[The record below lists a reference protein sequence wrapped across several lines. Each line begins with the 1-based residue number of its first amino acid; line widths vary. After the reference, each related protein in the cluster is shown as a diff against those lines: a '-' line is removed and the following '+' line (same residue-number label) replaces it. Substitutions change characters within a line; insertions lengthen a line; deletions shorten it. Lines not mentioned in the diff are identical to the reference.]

1 MDTGMIII
9 GFPGIGKSSVASSMI
24 DTHTYCHYVDLESSC
39 YNLTNPDTGKIEKCK
54 DWEKFYITVAYHL
67 AKQGKYVFVSNH
79 PAVIKEII
87 TRRHVDSTLDKIP
100 VLFIYPSIKLRDKWI
115 DRLQVRY
122 NFSLTMNPEEAEK
135 NEAALKGVEAH
146 YDEWIADLDNRDVS
160 DVSHYGNNVFKIPLK
175 STAYQLEKVIE
186 KVIKDYTYLQ
196 KYIVDLENLQN
207 DFNASYQYTKKNEE
221 DE

>member
-1 MDTGMIII
+1 MD
-9 GFPGIGKSSVASSMI
+9 SA
-24 DTHTYCHYVDLESSC
+24 
-39 YNLTNPDTGKIEKCK
+39 
-54 DWEKFYITVAYHL
+54 
-67 AKQGKYVFVSNH
+67 
-79 PAVIKEII
+79 
-87 TRRHVDSTLDKIP
+87 LDKIP

-115 DRLQVRY
+115 DRLQTRY
-122 NFSLTMNPEEAEK
+122 NFSLTTNPEEAEK

-186 KVIKDYTYLQ
+186 KFIKDYTYLQ
-196 KYIVDLENLQN
+196 KCIVDLENLQN

>member
-9 GFPGIGKSSVASSMI
+9 GFPGIGKSSVASSTTDI
-24 DTHTYCHYVDLESSC
+24 HTYYHYVDLESSC

-100 VLFIYPSIKLRDKWI
+100 VLFVYPSIRLKGKWI
-115 DRLQVRY
+115 ERLQNRY
-122 NFSLTMNPEEAEK
+122 SFSLKYLPNEAEK
-135 NEAALKGVEAH
+135 NEAALNGIVSH
-146 YDEWIADLDNRDVS
+146 YDEWISDLDNRDVS
-160 DVSHYGNNVFKIPLK
+160 DVSHYGNNVFKIPLH

-186 KVIKDYTYLQ
+186 KFIKDYTYLQ
-196 KYIVDLENLQN
+196 KCIVDLENLQN
-207 DFNASYQYTKKNEE
+207 GFNATYKYTKKNEE
-221 DE
+221 DK

>member
-9 GFPGIGKSSVASSMI
+9 GFPGIGKSSVASSTI
-24 DTHTYCHYVDLESSC
+24 CHYVDLESSC

-87 TRRHVDSTLDKIP
+87 TRRHMDSTLDKIP
-100 VLFIYPSIKLRDKWI
+100 VLFVYPSIKLRDKWI
-115 DRLQVRY
+115 DRLQLRY
-122 NFSLTMNPEEAEK
+122 NNSLTMNPEEAKK
-135 NEAALKGVEAH
+135 NEAALKGAEAH
-146 YDEWIADLDNRDVS
+146 YDAWIEDLDNRDVS
-160 DVSHYGNNVFKIPLK
+160 DASHYGNNVFKILLHN
-175 STAYQLEKVIE
+175 TAYQLEKVIE
-186 KVIKDYTYLQ
+186 KFIKDYTYLQ
-196 KYIVDLENLQN
+196 KCIVDLENLQN
-207 DFNASYQYTKKNEE
+207 DFNATYRYTKKNEE